1 MADHATVR
9 VYETQSREWQAERK
23 PKSTSGAE
31 AFAARPRP
39 AGVTADLGCGPGWH
53 TSALPQPALAL
64 DAARSMLHLV
74 GDHAPD
80 ALRCQA
86 DLAALPLATGSLAAG
101 WASRSYVHLDR
112 RHVPLALADLHR
124 ALAPA
129 IPDPDDAD
137 DDPPAAPVELHLF
150 EGDADFEPF
159 PDDDF
164 PGRRFSLWPQDWI
177 APLMEGAG
185 FTLDDVARL
194 GRPPKAATLIV
205 TARRA
210 RTLPDT
216 VGPDMR
222 LLICGLNPSVY
233 AADAGAGFARPG
245 NRFWPAAL
253 AAGLITADRD
263 PRRALIDH
271 GVGMTDLVKRATP
284 RADALTADEYRR
296 GLHRLTWLVGWLKPA
311 AVCFVGLAGWR
322 SAVDRKAQAGP
333 QPEGLAG
340 RPVYVMPSTSGTAA
354 GYQLPDYVT
363 HLQQAAALAT

>member
-1 MADHATVR
+1 MADRTTVG
-9 VYETQSREWQAERK
+9 VYEDRAVEWRAERQ
-23 PKSTSGAE
+23 PKSTTAVE
-31 AFAARPRP
+31 AFAALDRPH
-39 AGVTADLGCGPGWH
+39 GITVDLGCGPGWH
-53 TSALPQPALAL
+53 TAAFPSPALAI
-64 DAARSMLHLV
+64 DAARSMLEMV
-74 GDHAPD
+74 PEHAPG
-80 ALRCQA
+80 AFRCRA
-86 DLAALPLATGSLAAG
+86 DLAALPLATGSLAGA

-124 ALAPA
+124 ALAP
-129 IPDPDDAD
+129 DS
-137 DDPPAAPVELHLF
+137 PVELHIF

-159 PDDDF
+159 SDDDF
-164 PGRRFSLWPQDWI
+164 PGRRFSQWPEEWI

-185 FTLDDVARL
+185 FTLEALERL
-194 GRPPKAATLIV
+194 DRPPKVATLIV
-205 TARRA
+205 KGRRA

-253 AAGLITADRD
+253 AAGLVSADRD

-296 GLHRLTWLVGWLKPA
+296 GLDRLSWLTGWLKPA

-322 SAVDRKAQAGP
+322 AAVDRKARAGP
-333 QPEGLAG
+333 QSQELGG
-340 RPVYVMPSTSGTAA
+340 RPVYVMPSTSGAAA
-354 GYQLPDYVT
+354 GYQLPDYVS

>member
-1 MADHATVR
+1 MADRATIS
-9 VYETQSREWQAERK
+9 VYEDQAAEWRAERE
-23 PKSTSGAE
+23 PKSTSAVE
-31 AFAARPRP
+31 AFAALDRPD
-39 AGVTADLGCGPGWH
+39 GITADLGCGPGWH
-53 TSALPQPALAL
+53 TAVLPSPALAI
-64 DAARSMLHLV
+64 DAARSMLEMV
-74 GDHAPD
+74 PDHAPD
-80 ALRCQA
+80 ALRCRA
-86 DLAALPLATGSLAAG
+86 DLAALPVAAGSLAGA

-124 ALAPA
+124 ALAPGS
-129 IPDPDDAD
+129 
-137 DDPPAAPVELHLF
+137 PVELHIF

-159 PDDDF
+159 SDDDF
-164 PGRRFSLWPQDWI
+164 PGRRFSQWPQDWI

-185 FTLDDVARL
+185 FALDGMERT
-194 GRPPKAATLIV
+194 GRPPKAATLV
-205 TARRA
+205 VKARRA

-253 AAGLITADRD
+253 AAGLVSADRD

-271 GVGMTDLVKRATP
+271 SVGMTDLVKRATP
-284 RADALTADEYRR
+284 RADALSTEEYRL
-296 GLHRLTWLVGWLKPA
+296 GLDRLSWLARWLKPA

-322 SAVDRKAQAGP
+322 AAVDRKAQAGP
-333 QPEGLAG
+333 QSQHLAG
-340 RPVYVMPSTSGTAA
+340 RPVYVMPSTSGAAA
-354 GYQLPDYVT
+354 GYQMADYVR

>member
-1 MADHATVR
+1 VADRATVN
-9 VYETQSREWQAERK
+9 VYENRAVEWRAERQ
-23 PKSTSGAE
+23 PKSTTAIE
-31 AFAARPRP
+31 VFAALDRPE
-39 AGVTADLGCGPGWH
+39 GIVADLGCGPGWH
-53 TSALPQPALAL
+53 TAALPNPALAI
-64 DAARSMLHLV
+64 DAAKSMLEMV
-74 GDHAPD
+74 SDHAPD
-80 ALRCQA
+80 ALRCRA
-86 DLAALPLATGSLAAG
+86 DLAALPVAPRSLAGA

-124 ALAPA
+124 ALAPG
-129 IPDPDDAD
+129 
-137 DDPPAAPVELHLF
+137 APVEIHIF

-159 PDDDF
+159 SDDDF
-164 PGRRFSLWPQDWI
+164 PGRRFSRWPEEWI

-185 FTLDDVARL
+185 FGLDSVERIDQH
-194 GRPPKAATLIV
+194 PKAATLIV
-205 TARRA
+205 RGRRA

-216 VGPDMR
+216 VGPQMR

-253 AAGLITADRD
+253 AAGLVSTDRD

-296 GLHRLTWLVGWLKPA
+296 GLNRLKWLVGWLQPA

-322 SAVDRKAQAGP
+322 AAVDRKAKAGP
-333 QPEGLAG
+333 QHQELAG
-340 RPVYVMPSTSGTAA
+340 RPVYVMPSTSGAAA
-354 GYQLPDYVT
+354 GYQMADYVS
-363 HLQQAAALAT
+363 HLQQAAAPAT

>member
-1 MADHATVR
+1 MADHATVK
-9 VYETQSREWQAERK
+9 VYEAQARDWQAQRK
-23 PKSTSGAE
+23 PQSTRGVE

-39 AGVTADLGCGPGWH
+39 SGITADLGCGPGWH
-53 TSALPQPALAL
+53 TSTLPSPALAL

-74 GDHAPD
+74 TDHAPG

-86 DLAALPLATGSLAAG
+86 DLAALPLATGSLAGA

-129 IPDPDDAD
+129 TPDPDDD
-137 DDPPAAPVELHLF
+137 NGDQPAAPVELHLF

-159 PDDDF
+159 SDDDF
-164 PGRRFSLWPQDWI
+164 PNRRFSLWPEDWLP
-177 APLMEGAG
+177 PLMEGAG
-185 FTLDDVARL
+185 FTLDGLERID
-194 GRPPKAATLIV
+194 RPPKAATLIV
-205 TARRA
+205 KARRA

-216 VGPDMR
+216 VGPNMR

-233 AADAGAGFARPG
+233 AADAGVGFARPG

-253 AAGLITADRD
+253 AAGLVSTDRD

-284 RADALTADEYRR
+284 RADGLTADEYRR
-296 GLHRLTWLVGWLKPA
+296 GLDRLRWLVGWLQPA

-322 SAVDRKAQAGP
+322 AAVDRKAQAGP
-333 QPEGLAG
+333 QPQELAG
-340 RPVYVMPSTSGTAA
+340 RPVYVMPSTSGAAA

-363 HLQQAAALAT
+363 HLQRAAALAE